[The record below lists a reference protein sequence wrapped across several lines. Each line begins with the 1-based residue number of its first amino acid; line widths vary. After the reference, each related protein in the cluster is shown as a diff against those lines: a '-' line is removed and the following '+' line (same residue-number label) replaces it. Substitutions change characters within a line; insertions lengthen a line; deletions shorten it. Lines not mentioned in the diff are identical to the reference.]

1 MIAFKRANH
10 INICVTPEQLE
21 DAKAFYSEVIGLKLI
36 TRPDH
41 IFNSKGYWF
50 DIGDIQLHIGVE
62 PQMPRS
68 TRHTAFEV
76 EDVAAAKKLLE
87 AHNVEL
93 VKEPVVPGWDRFAF
107 YDPFGNRI
115 ELIQI
120 VPIL

>member
-1 MIAFKRANH
+1 MITFKRVNH

-21 DAKAFYSEVIGLKLI
+21 DAKAFYTDVIGLKQI
-36 TRPDH
+36 PRPDH

-50 DIGDIQLHIGVE
+50 DIGDIQLHLGIE
-62 PQMPRS
+62 PKMPKS

-76 EDVAAAKKLLE
+76 EDVAAAKKQLE

-93 VKEPVVPGWDRFAF
+93 VKEPQVPGWERFAF

-120 VPIL
+120 VPVL

>member
-1 MIAFKRANH
+1 MIAFKRINH

-21 DAKAFYSEVIGLKLI
+21 DAKAFYTDVIGLKLI
-36 TRPDH
+36 PRPDH

-76 EDVAAAKKLLE
+76 ENVTVAKKLLA

-93 VKEPVVPGWDRFAF
+93 VKEPAVPGWDRFAF
-107 YDPFGNRI
+107 YDPFRNRI

-120 VPIL
+120 VPVL

>member
-10 INICVTPEQLE
+10 INICVMPEQLE
-21 DAKAFYSEVIGLKLI
+21 DAKAFYTDVIGLKLI
-36 TRPDH
+36 PRPDH

-62 PQMPRS
+62 PKMPRS

-76 EDVAAAKKLLE
+76 EDVTAAKKLLE

-93 VKEPVVPGWDRFAF
+93 VKEPVVSGWDRFAF

-120 VPIL
+120 VPVL